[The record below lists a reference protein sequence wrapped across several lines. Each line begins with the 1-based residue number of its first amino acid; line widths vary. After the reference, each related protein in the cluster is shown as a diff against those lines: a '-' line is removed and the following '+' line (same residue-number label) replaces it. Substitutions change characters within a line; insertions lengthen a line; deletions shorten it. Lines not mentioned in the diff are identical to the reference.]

1 MAHSQL
7 LDDGCPIDSEPDSG
21 LTEALLDSL
30 VGLPPGMLTD
40 RLRELELQRRRLH
53 AELAVTIGLADLQ
66 RAYVVDG
73 HRTIKSYLQAN
84 CSWSGPEASQWRS
97 VARLVAQH
105 LEVGDALAAGRIGF
119 AQVAAMATA
128 YNNRRVSHRFPE
140 FLPIL
145 LDAAERLPFGEFE
158 AVVGEFVTTADTDGA
173 HVDRDTA
180 IEHRH
185 AHAVVNGSELDIAVV
200 GGDPLTATEV
210 VSIIQQFVDDE
221 YAADVAARKAEF
233 GEDAESHPLVRTAPQ
248 RRFDAMIRL
257 VRTGGA
263 ARGMLEGG
271 EPIPATTIVNIVV
284 DEASFEQ
291 MQAEAGLSPS
301 RADINNDIAGWLSNP
316 QDLENRRCETADGAV
331 VHPHDVIRALLHG
344 YVRRVV
350 VDTAGVTVNMG
361 RLSRLYSGAAREAAL
376 ILLRT
381 CQHPGCDMPASRSQV
396 DHNIE
401 WHEGGRTD
409 QDNATVR
416 CGFHNRWKHQNRW
429 RTRQATNGYHYS
441 IRADG
446 TIVLPVGARTP
457 VFDGGADRAGC
468 DECDD
473 RPRIDWQAID
483 WPTNTR
489 WRAYDW
495 HDLVH
500 ANQLA
505 QQHLAKSAHH
515 NR

>member
-1 MAHSQL
+1 MEAAAQPLNTGLEESVYE
-7 LDDGCPIDSEPDSG
+7 DADSG
-21 LTEALLDSL
+21 ATEALLDSL
-30 VGLPPGMLTD
+30 IGLPPEVLTE
-40 RLRELELQRRRLH
+40 RVRELELQRRRLH
-53 AELAVTIGLADLQ
+53 AELAVTIGLADQQ
-66 RAYVVDG
+66 RVYVHDG
-73 HRTIKSYLQAN
+73 HRTIQSYLQAN
-84 CSWSGPEASQWRS
+84 CSWSGKESSQWRS
-97 VARLVAQH
+97 VSRLVTQH

-119 AQVAAMATA
+119 TQVAVMAKA
-128 YNNRRVSHRFPE
+128 YDNRRVSHRFAE

-145 LDAAERLPFGEFE
+145 LDAAERLSFGEFK
-158 AVVGEFVTTADTDGA
+158 AVVNEFVTTADTDGA
-173 HVDRDTA
+173 HADRDTA

-200 GGDPLTATEV
+200 GGDALTATEV
-210 VSIIQQFVDDE
+210 VSIVQRFIDAE
-221 YAADVAARKAEF
+221 YAADVAARLAEF
-233 GEDAESHPLVRTAPQ
+233 GDDAESHQLARTAPQ

-263 ARGMLEGG
+263 AHGMLEGG
-271 EPIPATTIVNIVV
+271 EPQAATTIVNIVV

-301 RADINNDIAGWLSNP
+301 RADINDDIASWLCDP
-316 QDLENRRCETADGAV
+316 QDLENQRCETEDGAA

-350 VDTAGVTVNMG
+350 VDAAGVTVNLG

-381 CQHPGCDMPASRSQV
+381 CQHPGCDMPVSRSQV

-409 QDNATVR
+409 QRNAAVR
-416 CGFHNRWKHQNRW
+416 CGFHNRWKHQHRW
-429 RTRQATNGYHYS
+429 RTHQATNGYLYS
-441 IRADG
+441 IREDG
-446 TIVLPVGARTP
+446 SVVLPVGARTP
-457 VFDGGADRAGC
+457 VFDDC
-468 DECDD
+468 YECDD
-473 RPRIDWQAID
+473 RPRVNWHEIN
-483 WPTNTR
+483 WPTNTQ

-495 HDLVH
+495 HDLVT
-500 ANQLA
+500 ANRLGQH
-505 QQHLAKSAHH
+505 HLAKVAHH

>member
-1 MAHSQL
+1 ML
-7 LDDGCPIDSEPDSG
+7 LLNGGFLENPCLEFDGGS
-21 LTEALLDSL
+21 TEALLDSL
-30 VGLPPGMLTD
+30 IGVPPDELTE
-40 RLRELELQRRRLH
+40 RLRTLELQRRRLH
-53 AELAVTIGLADLQ
+53 AELAVTIGLADQQ
-66 RAYVVDG
+66 RAYVIDG
-73 HRTIKSYLQAN
+73 HRTIKNYLQAN

-97 VARLVAQH
+97 VGRLVTHH
-105 LEVGDALAAGRIGF
+105 LDVGDALAAGRIGF

-128 YNNRRVSHRFPE
+128 FSNRRANYRFAE

-158 AVVGEFVTTADTDGA
+158 AVVSEFVTTADTDGA

-180 IEHRH
+180 VEHRH

-210 VSIIQQFVDDE
+210 VAIIQQFIDDE
-221 YAADVAARKAEF
+221 YATDVAARRAEF
-233 GEDAESHPLVRTAPQ
+233 GDEAESQPLARTAPQ

-271 EPIPATTIVNIVV
+271 EPQAATTIVNIVV

-291 MQAEAGLSPS
+291 MQAEAGLAPA
-301 RADINNDIAGWLSNP
+301 RADINSDITGWLENP
-316 QDLENRRCETADGAV
+316 QDLENRRCETEDGAV

-381 CQHPGCDMPASRSQV
+381 CQHPGCDMPVSRSQV

-409 QDNATVR
+409 QSNATVR

-429 RTRQATNGYHYS
+429 RTRQATNGYYYS
-441 IRADG
+441 IRKDG
-446 TIVLPVGARTP
+446 SVVLPVGGCAP
-457 VFDGGADRAGC
+457 AFDNHH
-468 DECDD
+468 ECDD
-473 RPRIDWQAID
+473 HPRINWQAID
-483 WPTNTR
+483 WPTNTQ
-489 WRAYDW
+489 WHAYDW
-495 HDLVH
+495 HDLIR
-500 ANQLA
+500 ANELA
-505 QQHLAKSAHH
+505 QQHLTKVAHRNH
-515 NR
+515 